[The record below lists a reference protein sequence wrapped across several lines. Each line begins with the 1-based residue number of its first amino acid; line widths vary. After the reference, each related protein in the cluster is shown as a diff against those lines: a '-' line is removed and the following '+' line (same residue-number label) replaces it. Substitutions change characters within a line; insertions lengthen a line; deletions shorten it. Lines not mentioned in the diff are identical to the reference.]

1 MQDVRVYR
9 NGATSCLAEVKSMVS
24 SCFCFEAS
32 RFFLASP
39 NTTGIKG
46 RSAGDTMLSPRTLL
60 CGRAKKG
67 RFRVRQTMCP
77 AAEAGIARGALRA
90 KLE

>member
-32 RFFLASP
+32 RFISRISQHYRDQRP
-39 NTTGIKG
+39 K
-46 RSAGDTMLSPRTLL
+46 RRRYHVESSDTAMREP
-60 CGRAKKG
+60 KKADS
-67 RFRVRQTMCP
+67 V
-77 AAEAGIARGALRA
+77 
-90 KLE
+90 